1 MNILNSIEITRV
13 EMSPAEETSYTAEGP
28 SKKAICTMAFLK
40 IIELCLIICCVGL
53 IDEPA
58 THSQLRAFVTPRV
71 CAICYL
77 TFGCFLIYTAIYL
90 IMVLVGEIL
99 NWRHNALWMFVAVT
113 LFVISSGLLFR
124 NWSQMKEYNYWH
136 PNMQRLDLV
145 LATASVSLVT
155 ALILIFD
162 LCVTVRFG
170 IQGDLD

>member
-1 MNILNSIEITRV
+1 MKCEFTSFLCDAVYYAAVTCV
-13 EMSPAEETSYTAEGP
+13 ENLENR
-28 SKKAICTMAFLK
+28 CLFHFL
-40 IIELCLIICCVGL
+40 LHL
-53 IDEPA
+53 
-58 THSQLRAFVTPRV
+58 S
-71 CAICYL
+71 
-77 TFGCFLIYTAIYL
+77 
-90 IMVLVGEIL
+90 L